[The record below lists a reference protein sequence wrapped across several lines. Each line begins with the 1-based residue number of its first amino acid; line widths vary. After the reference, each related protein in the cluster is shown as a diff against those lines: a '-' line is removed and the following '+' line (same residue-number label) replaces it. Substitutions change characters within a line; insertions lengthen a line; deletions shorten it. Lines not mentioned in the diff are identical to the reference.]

1 MAIAFVTPETVKL
14 PLSDEQW
21 ILVKKRLTHGEQ
33 DAMMARVMPHL
44 TPGEKM
50 QVDSKGARA
59 IRVAVYLIGWSAS
72 VPMTADL
79 PEQDKIDTLNALE
92 PASFDEIETA
102 INRHV
107 EAVNAEKS
115 RPFGGSGSETTSAS
129 AA

>member
-21 ILVKKRLTHGEQ
+21 ILVKKRLTHGEH

-59 IRVAVYLIGWSAS
+59 IRVAAYLIGWSAS
-72 VPMTADL
+72 VPMSADL
-79 PEQDKIDTLNALE
+79 SEQDKIDTLNALE
-92 PASFDEIETA
+92 PASFDEIETV
-102 INRHV
+102 INRHEQSV
-107 EAVNAEKS
+107 AAGTT
-115 RPFGGSGSETTSAS
+115 RPFGGSASETTSNS
-129 AA
+129 AG